1 MALASASCKTVSR
14 GAGRS
19 ATAAAAYRTAT
30 RITDQRTGE
39 VHDYRRRGGVDH
51 VSMHLPTGAPAMT
64 TEQLWNKVEASE
76 TRKNSTVARELV
88 VALPHELDQVQ
99 RRALAERVAG
109 QLVERYQVAAQVAVH
124 LPDDEGDQRNHHA
137 HILFTTR
144 QMDASGDLGA
154 KTRQLDDLKTGP
166 QEVLWMREMV
176 ETETNAGLEMAGS
189 AERID
194 MRSLAAQRSAALATG
209 NADRAAELDRPA
221 TLHEGPRVTQIR
233 REAKRAGRAPLGAL
247 DRAAAN
253 DQNRQLDR
261 DRNALRWMSIAV
273 RAAQAREQARV
284 NDVPATIES
293 AAIRASEAERREPF
307 VEPSLAEQLRE
318 QEPPAA
324 VEPVREA
331 QPAAE
336 KLTGSAAIRALIP
349 EGARRDGPVPGIRER
364 MAEVLAKLDAGLGL
378 SPREA
383 AVPEKAPPAA
393 VAATPEPAPQVK
405 PVTKAPSAAQIELAA
420 LKAKLVPVETLVAAD
435 SKVIKAKEEFVRVE
449 AEVAEARGF
458 AVLIPKAVAKFR
470 AEHPVLAAR
479 HDMGWKVNELQNAE
493 EDLQA
498 AHHTLRYAEGNV
510 RRARESVGHEERA
523 ATDRVRE
530 ANRPVMARIA
540 ELESVVAREQAA
552 EGPSIASAPSQRRSA
567 PVQRSERAYRPH
579 VDRDEPERGMD

>member
-19 ATAAAAYRTAT
+19 ATAAAAYRTAE
-30 RITDQRTGE
+30 RIADQRTGE
-39 VHDYRRRGGVDH
+39 VHDYRRRSGVDH

-124 LPDDEGDQRNHHA
+124 LPDAEGDQRNHHA

-144 QMDASGDLGA
+144 QMDAEGELGG

-194 MRSLAAQRSAALATG
+194 MRSLATQRSAALATG
-209 NADRAAELDRPA
+209 DADRAAALDRPA
-221 TLHEGPRVTQIR
+221 TIHEGPRVTQIR

-253 DQNRQLDR
+253 EQNRQLVR
-261 DRNALRWMSIAV
+261 DRNALRWVSLAL
-273 RAAQAREQARV
+273 RGAQARERARV
-284 NDVPATIES
+284 NDVPAITES
-293 AAIRASEAERREPF
+293 AAIRASAAERREPF

-336 KLTGSAAIRALIP
+336 QLTGSAAIRALIA
-349 EGARRDGPVPGIRER
+349 EEVRSRDAG
-364 MAEVLAKLDAGLGL
+364 LNKLDADLGM

-383 AVPEKAPPAA
+383 AVPEKTPPAA
-393 VAATPEPAPQVK
+393 VAATPEPVAQVK
-405 PVTKAPSAAQIELAA
+405 LVTREPSAAQIELAA

-435 SKVIKAKEEFVRVE
+435 ANVIKAKEKFAQVE
-449 AEVAEARGF
+449 AEVDEARDF

-470 AEHPVLAAR
+470 AEHPVVAAR
-479 HDMGWKVNELQNAE
+479 HDLGWKLTKSA
-493 EDLQA
+493 DLA
-498 AHHTLRYAEGNV
+498 KGEADLKAVHHTLRYAEGNV
-510 RRARESVGHEERA
+510 RRAREAVGHEERA

-540 ELESVVAREQAA
+540 ELESVVAREQAESVVTVA
-552 EGPSIASAPSQRRSA
+552 EAPEL
-567 PVQRSERAYRPH
+567 VVYRPQIEPEP
-579 VDRDEPERGMD
+579 DWDEDEPEMDMD